1 MDSLQRVSGIEY
13 TGIIRLREVGG
24 SELEESVIQFE
35 KRGEMCS
42 PDS

>member
-1 MDSLQRVSGIEY
+1 VDSLQRVSGIEY

-35 KRGEMCS
+35 KRGEIFF
-42 PDS
+42 PG